1 MLSWEWRGVPVASL
15 AMVALWLSLVLP
27 AGFWAANMSSVQGT
41 PLPHISRQCVRP
53 APDEYPRPAPPFQPK
68 WTSSQTTTR
77 SARWTRSWALAL
89 HHIPSTCCAP
99 LPLHLPVHSHTPF
112 RGTPPHHSPMAT
124 AFWGVAGLDTSLVSS
139 WKPDQTGSLQLEDGG
154 VQLQLPAVQ
163 LHILHV
169 CATLRNVTCAEC
181 HVPGASTAGA
191 SADPAPRLFESVS
204 CPLESVMAWHQVC
217 VNSCAVGR

>member
-1 MLSWEWRGVPVASL
+1 M
-15 AMVALWLSLVLP
+15 
-27 AGFWAANMSSVQGT
+27 
-41 PLPHISRQCVRP
+41 
-53 APDEYPRPAPPFQPK
+53 
-68 WTSSQTTTR
+68 TTR

-89 HHIPSTCCAP
+89 HRMPSTCCVQRGTAA
-99 LPLHLPVHSHTPF
+99 LAFHSHTPTS
-112 RGTPPHHSPMAT
+112 GTPPHRSPMAT

-139 WKPDQTGSLQLEDGG
+139 WKPDQTGSLQLEEGG

-191 SADPAPRLFESVS
+191 RAGPTPRLFERVT
-204 CPLESVMAWHQVC
+204 CPLESVMAWHQVR
-217 VNSCAVGR
+217 VTSCAVGRLHGVR